1 MDEEFREIDLE
12 DFVKVNRSFV
22 SGRRAERAMNVR
34 YFLNDKGDLK
44 ASVYFEKG
52 SEGPP
57 GHAHGGATAAVIDEA
72 MGLACW
78 FKMIPVV
85 TKTLTTHFLKMIPIG
100 TKAVITTELTEGEG
114 KYIIASST
122 LFDQKSGAEYARGEG
137 IYRRIS
143 LSKLSGMPDLKIE
156 MNGE

>member
-1 MDEEFREIDLE
+1 MDDEFKEIYLE

-34 YFLNDKGDLK
+34 YFLNDNGDLK
-44 ASVYFEKG
+44 ARVFFETG

-85 TKTLTTHFLKMIPIG
+85 TKTLTTHFIKMIPIG
-100 TKAVITTELTEGEG
+100 TEAVITTEITEGEG
-114 KYIIASST
+114 RDLITRSS
-122 LFDQKSGAEYARGEG
+122 LFDSKSGVEYASGEG
-137 IYRRIS
+137 IYSRIS
-143 LSKLSGMPDLKIE
+143 LSKLSGMTDLKIE
-156 MNGE
+156 MPEG